1 MVGVTG
7 LEPATS
13 SSRTTRA
20 SQLRYTPITKS
31 QIPISKFQTMFNLQ
45 ISNSKH
51 YRNNNFILNL
61 NIRIWNLVW
70 NLPLGHEL
78 EAEWGFGHW
87 KLISGA
93 TRRNRTGDPPL
104 TRRLLYQLS

>member
-93 TRRNRTGDPPL
+93 THRN
-104 TRRLLYQLS
+104 